1 MANFNPPAPCG
12 AGRWSG
18 TTFSVG
24 HTISIHPPHAGRDVI
39 VSILASLQ
47 SISIHP
53 PHAGRDVGTNWRRR
67 TRRNF
72 NPPAPCGAGQEQRIY
87 QDGGHHF
94 NPPAP
99 CGAGLPQVVALQPE
113 SAFQSTRPMRGGTR
127 PAGEIRGHVDDFN
140 PPAPCGAGRS
150 LRRTKGRNDGFQST
164 RPMRGGTP
172 DAQHA

>member
-67 TRRNF
+67 TRRN
-72 NPPAPCGAGQEQRIY
+72 
-87 QDGGHHF
+87 F